1 MSEIDALVASIEGDG
16 FISAQSKKSKNKKKS
31 KAKAKP
37 FVDESTPDV
46 ASSDDEDPM
55 MRMVQAKQNASNAKK
70 PEVTKPKSVPSATV
84 SAASESGDA
93 SAPLPPSHGA
103 SSHKGTKAE
112 TKLASLQRE
121 YESFCGSQSPQ
132 DIVLS
137 EDEW

>member
-1 MSEIDALVASIEGDG
+1 MSDIDALVASIEGDG
-16 FISAQSKKSKNKKKS
+16 FVAAQSKKSKNKKKP

-70 PEVTKPKSVPSATV
+70 PGVTKPNSLPTAAVPV
-84 SAASESGDA
+84 ASESGNA
-93 SAPLPPSHGA
+93 SAPLLA
-103 SSHKGTKAE
+103 SNGSSNQRNTKYEA
-112 TKLASLQRE
+112 KLALLQRE
-121 YESFCGSQSPQ
+121 YDTFCGSQSQ
-132 DIVLS
+132 KEKILT